1 MGSMKEWPSALRRH
15 WLLTIA
21 AGCGFLVIGL
31 AVFLA
36 ARDRPLLVISGL
48 LALCT
53 FLRCWDYHRAV
64 RTGRYETVEGICIE
78 FGRAGLGKQRK
89 VRLLLYDG
97 NEYVVRLD
105 KRMQLRIGNRYRIFF
120 RRDAPDTQS
129 SVPIQEPY
137 SGEQFL
143 ALEDLGEYLGPN
155 TTGKM
160 EDAAHDA

>member
-1 MGSMKEWPSALRRH
+1 MGSMKEWPPALRRH

-21 AGCGFLVIGL
+21 AGCGFLIIGL

-36 ARDRPLLVISGL
+36 ARDRTLLVISAL

-78 FGRAGLGKQRK
+78 FGRTGLGKQRT

-105 KRMQLRIGNRYRIFF
+105 KRMQLRLGNCYRIFF
-120 RRDAPDTQS
+120 RRDAPGAQS
-129 SVPIQEPY
+129 SVLVQEPY
-137 SGEQFL
+137 SGERFL
-143 ALEDLGEYLGPN
+143 ALEDLGKCLDLN
-155 TTGKM
+155 TTEKT
-160 EDAAHDA
+160 EDAAHDT